1 MFRAS
6 KSFEALQSPEVSV
19 AKSQGVV
26 GGDGDEVGRCRL
38 EEDAEAESRRNE
50 GWGSGKVR
58 GEGGKAE
65 LGEDA
70 FILPTGNYPNNTCIS
85 STPVAHRL
93 SSEGTEDGECRGSE
107 RGRRDEGDG
116 RGGERNIINCGHE
129 RRNNGI
135 IVESVDYVIHRRR
148 SEKPFILV
156 YLFRYRVF
164 LAVSRYASSPNPFP
178 SFPTLLVARIFNPNG
193 KRVA

>member
-58 GEGGKAE
+58 GGREKSGVRRGC
-65 LGEDA
+65 
-70 FILPTGNYPNNTCIS
+70 FYP
-85 STPVAHRL
+85 PHGQL
-93 SSEGTEDGECRGSE
+93 S
-107 RGRRDEGDG
+107 
-116 RGGERNIINCGHE
+116 
-129 RRNNGI
+129 
-135 IVESVDYVIHRRR
+135 
-148 SEKPFILV
+148 
-156 YLFRYRVF
+156 
-164 LAVSRYASSPNPFP
+164 
-178 SFPTLLVARIFNPNG
+178 
-193 KRVA
+193 